1 MTAPPAAPNGPKTT
15 APTPAPMPAP
25 SSLPASAVRGTA
37 DKNTTIIPVLN
48 AECMTDLSFEWVVR
62 WNNAPQSN
70 LLPRE
75 VDCFDA
81 TVKAVGINHAQAK
94 RRCRLRSGLQNGRR
108 HLRTDLSE
116 GGATCACNFHPSV
129 GLLEGLADVERARV
143 TADLDRA
150 PARVRRVKRVG
161 RDEGTG
167 SAADTNKGTGR
178 NKKGSHH
185 MI

>member
-1 MTAPPAAPNGPKTT
+1 M
-15 APTPAPMPAP
+15 
-25 SSLPASAVRGTA
+25 
-37 DKNTTIIPVLN
+37 
-48 AECMTDLSFEWVVR
+48 
-62 WNNAPQSN
+62 
-70 LLPRE
+70 
-75 VDCFDA
+75 
-81 TVKAVGINHAQAK
+81 
-94 RRCRLRSGLQNGRR
+94 RLGLQNGRR

-129 GLLEGLADVERARV
+129 GLLEGLADVERDPMARV

-167 SAADTNKGTGR
+167 SAADMNKGTGR